1 MRRLQSSLATYLG
14 LGGLLCVL
22 LLASAW
28 LGKELASSERQR
40 VQERLVYQGRSL
52 AHQLEANLHEQVQ
65 GLDLLA
71 QLWTHHGRMPRAEWE
86 LDARFYVRSFPGYQ
100 SIQWSGPDLRIRWLE
115 PLQGNEAALGFHLTD
130 RHPNYDT
137 AIAARNSGKPRLSD
151 SVELLQGGR
160 GFVLYTPVFIR
171 GADNELQFDGFMQ
184 GVFRVGNLMDNL
196 LQQLDNQL
204 FSVRLLEHGRP
215 LYVREQPDSDA
226 EQTLRVPLR
235 LLNNRSFELELSP
248 TAQLVRSLSSP
259 LPLVVFGGGVA
270 ISLLLVAALFLA
282 RENARRATALSA
294 SNQLLNQEAEQRR
307 SVEATLHESRE
318 RLQLALDLTDSSRDA
333 LFIFDL
339 QHRELLHMNRATY
352 NALGYSADEFRHLL
366 RDDPERLIPGF
377 HAWIQL
383 VQQAHRLNLSMIFQ
397 REMQRRDG
405 SLQPAE
411 INTQLIHQGDR
422 DYLIAV
428 ARDNSE
434 RLQLEAQLQKLSQQD
449 GLTGLYNR
457 RYFDRQLQSEWRRLR
472 RADAP
477 LAVLMLDVDHFK
489 RFNDCL
495 GHLAGDDA
503 LRRLASCLQECLQ
516 REGDVA
522 CRYGGEEFVIILT
535 DTGLEGA
542 SHVAARIHRRVAEMG
557 IAHPAA
563 ELGRLTM
570 SIGLAIAT
578 PGQDTEPDQ
587 LIAQADQALYA
598 AKHKGRN
605 QTCVWPLEEP
615 LALPLSL
622 RERGPFGAG

>member
-22 LLASAW
+22 LFASAW
-28 LGKELASSERQR
+28 LGEELASSERQR
-40 VQERLVYQGRSL
+40 VQERLAYQGRSL

-65 GLDLLA
+65 GLSLIA

-86 LDARFYVRSFPGYQ
+86 LDARFYVRSFAGYQ

-115 PLQGNEAALGFHLTD
+115 PLQGNEAALNFQLTGL
-130 RHPNYDT
+130 HPNYAT
-137 AIAARNSGKPRLSD
+137 AMAARDSGKPRLSD
-151 SVELLQGGR
+151 SVELVQGGR

-171 GADNELQFDGFMQ
+171 DPANQLQFDGFMQ
-184 GVFRVGNLMDNL
+184 GVFRVGPLMDNL
-196 LQQLDNQL
+196 LKQADNHL
-204 FSVRLLEHGRP
+204 FSVRLLEHGQP
-215 LYVREQPDSDA
+215 LYVRDQPDSDA
-226 EQTLRVPLR
+226 EQLLRLPLR
-235 LLNNRSFELELSP
+235 LLNNRSFELELRP
-248 TAQLVRSLSSP
+248 TQALVQSLSTP
-259 LPLVVFGGGVA
+259 LPMVVFGGGVA

-294 SNQLLNQEAEQRR
+294 SNELLNQEAEQRQE
-307 SVEATLHESRE
+307 VEASLRDSRG

-339 QHRELLHMNRATY
+339 QQRELLHMNRATY
-352 NALGYSADEFRHLL
+352 SALGYSAEEFRRLLHL
-366 RDDPERLIPGF
+366 DPERLIPGF
-377 HAWIQL
+377 FAWIQL

-397 REMQRRDG
+397 REMLRRDG

-411 INTQLIHQGDR
+411 INTQLIHQGER
-422 DYLIAV
+422 EYLIAV

-503 LRRLASCLQECLQ
+503 LRRVASCLQECLQ

-535 DTGLEGA
+535 DTDPDGA
-542 SHVAARIHRRVAEMG
+542 GHVAARVHQRVAELG

-563 ELGRLTM
+563 ELGRLTV
-570 SIGLAIAT
+570 SIGVAIAT
-578 PGQDTEPDQ
+578 PGQDAEPDQ
-587 LIAQADQALYA
+587 LIAQADRALYA
-598 AKHKGRN
+598 AKHRGRN
-605 QTCVWPLEEP
+605 QTCVWPVDM
-615 LALPLSL
+615 S
-622 RERGPFGAG
+622 ERTSS

>member
-1 MRRLQSSLATYLG
+1 MVRPQSSIATYIG

-22 LLASAW
+22 LLASVW
-28 LGKELASSERQR
+28 LGGELADSERQR
-40 VQERLVYQGRSL
+40 LQERLNYQGRSL
-52 AHQLEANLHEQVQ
+52 AHQLEATLHEQVQ
-65 GLDLLA
+65 GLDLLS

-100 SIQWSGPDLRIRWLE
+100 SIQWADPDLHIRWLE
-115 PLQGNEAALGFHLTD
+115 PLQGNEAALNFHLTD
-130 RHPNYDT
+130 RHPNFTT
-137 AIAARNSGKPRLSD
+137 AMAARDSGKPRLSD
-151 SVELLQGGR
+151 SVELVQGGR
-160 GFVLYTPVFIR
+160 GFVLYTPVYLR
-171 GADNELQFDGFMQ
+171 ETGNQLRFDGFMQ
-184 GVFRVGNLMDNL
+184 GVFRVGPLMDNL
-196 LQQLDNQL
+196 LKQADSHL
-204 FSVRLLEHGRP
+204 FSVRLLEHGKP
-215 LYVREQPDSDA
+215 LYVRDQSDNA
-226 EQTLRVPLR
+226 DQQTLRVPLR
-235 LLNNRSFELELSP
+235 LLNNRSFELELRP
-248 TAQLVRSLSSP
+248 TTQLVDSLSSP
-259 LPLVVFGGGVA
+259 LPRVVLGGGVA

-294 SNQLLNQEAEQRR
+294 SNQLLSLEAEQRQAI
-307 SVEATLHESRE
+307 EANLRDSRE

-339 QHRELLHMNRATY
+339 QQREILHMNRATY
-352 NALGYSADEFRHLL
+352 SALGYSAEDFRHWL
-366 RDDPERLIPGF
+366 RDDPERLIPGYF
-377 HAWIQL
+377 AWVQL

-422 DYLIAV
+422 DYLIAA

-434 RLQLEAQLQKLSQQD
+434 RLQLEAQLHRLSQQD
-449 GLTGLYNR
+449 GLTGLFNR

-503 LRRLASCLQECLQ
+503 LRRVATCLQECLQ

-542 SHVAARIHRRVAEMG
+542 SHVAARIHQRVAEMG

-563 ELGRLTM
+563 DLGRLTV

-605 QTCVWPLEEP
+605 QTCVWPEDR
-615 LALPLSL
+615 A
-622 RERGPFGAG
+622 ERTFS

>member
-1 MRRLQSSLATYLG
+1 MHRLQSSFATYLG

-22 LLASAW
+22 LFASAW
-28 LGKELASSERQR
+28 LGEELASNERQR
-40 VQERLVYQGRSL
+40 VQERLTYQGRSL

-71 QLWTHHGRMPRAEWE
+71 QLWTHHGRMPRPEWE

-100 SIQWSGPDLRIRWLE
+100 SIQWADPDLRIRWLE
-115 PLQGNEAALGFHLTD
+115 PLQGNEAALNFHLTEQ
-130 RHPNYDT
+130 HPNYAT
-137 AIAARNSGKPRLSD
+137 AMAARDSGTARLSD

-160 GFVLYTPVFIR
+160 GFVLYTPVYVR
-171 GADNELQFDGFMQ
+171 DSGNQLRFDGFMQ
-184 GVFRVGNLMDNL
+184 GVFRVGPLMDNL
-196 LQQLDNQL
+196 LKQADNHL

-215 LYVREQPDSDA
+215 LYVRDQPDSDA
-226 EQTLRVPLR
+226 DQPLRVPLR
-235 LLNNRSFELELSP
+235 LLDNRSFELELRP
-248 TAQLVRSLSSP
+248 TATLVQSLSTP
-259 LPLVVFGGGVA
+259 LPMVVFSGGVA
-270 ISLLLVAALFLA
+270 ISLLLMAALFLA

-294 SNQLLNQEAEQRR
+294 SNQLLNQEAQQRQ
-307 SVEATLHESRE
+307 SVEANLRDSRE

-352 NALGYSADEFRHLL
+352 HSLGYSAEDFRHLL

-434 RLQLEAQLQKLSQQD
+434 RLLLEAQLHKLSQQD
-449 GLTGLYNR
+449 GLTGLFNR

-542 SHVAARIHRRVAEMG
+542 SHVAARIHQRVAEMG
-557 IAHPAA
+557 IAHPGG
-563 ELGRLTM
+563 ELGRLTV

-605 QTCVWPLEEP
+605 QTCVWP
-615 LALPLSL
+615 ADMA
-622 RERGPFGAG
+622 ERMPS

>member
-1 MRRLQSSLATYLG
+1 MHRLQSSLATYLG

-22 LLASAW
+22 LLASTW
-28 LGKELASSERQR
+28 LSEELARSERQR
-40 VQERLVYQGRSL
+40 VEERLTYQGRSL

-100 SIQWSGPDLRIRWLE
+100 SIQWADPDLRIRWLE
-115 PLQGNEAALGFHLTD
+115 PLQGNEAALNFRLSAQ
-130 RHPNYDT
+130 HPNYAT
-137 AIAARNSGKPRLSD
+137 AMAARESGTAHLSD

-160 GFVLYTPVFIR
+160 GFVLYTPVYIR
-171 GADNELQFDGFMQ
+171 DIDNQLRFDGFMQ
-184 GVFRVGNLMDNL
+184 GVFRVGPLMDNL
-196 LQQLDNQL
+196 LKQADNHL
-204 FSVRLLEHGRP
+204 FSVSLLEHGRP
-215 LYVREQPDSDA
+215 IYVRDQPGSDA
-226 EQTLRVPLR
+226 GKQLRVPLR
-235 LLNNRSFELELSP
+235 LLDNRSFELELRP
-248 TAQLVRSLSSP
+248 TATLVQSLSTP
-259 LPLVVFGGGVA
+259 LPTVVFSGGMA

-294 SNQLLNQEAEQRR
+294 SNQLLNQEAEQRQ
-307 SVEATLHESRE
+307 SVEANLRDSRE

-339 QHRELLHMNRATY
+339 QQRELLHMNRATY
-352 NALGYSADEFRHLL
+352 NGLGYSAEEFRHLL

-397 REMQRRDG
+397 REMLRRDG

-411 INTQLIHQGDR
+411 INTQLIHQGDH

-434 RLQLEAQLQKLSQQD
+434 RLQLEAQLHKLSQQD
-449 GLTGLYNR
+449 GLTGLFNR
-457 RYFDRQLQSEWRRLR
+457 RYFDRQFQSEWRRLR

-503 LRRLASCLQECLQ
+503 LRRLASCLQESLQ

-535 DTGLEGA
+535 DTGMGGA
-542 SHVAARIHRRVAEMG
+542 SHVAARIHQRVAEMG
-557 IAHPAA
+557 IAHPAG
-563 ELGRLTM
+563 ELGRLTV
-570 SIGLAIAT
+570 SIGLAIAM
-578 PGQDTEPDQ
+578 PGQDAAPDQ

-605 QTCVWPLEEP
+605 QTCVWPLDRAEHT
-615 LALPLSL
+615 LS
-622 RERGPFGAG
+622 

>member
-1 MRRLQSSLATYLG
+1 MHRLKSSLATYLG

-28 LGKELASSERQR
+28 LGRELVDNERQR
-40 VQERLVYQGRSL
+40 VQERLTYQARSL

-65 GLDLLA
+65 GLNLLA
-71 QLWTHHGRMPRAEWE
+71 RRWAHHGRIPRAEWE
-86 LDARFYVRSFPGYQ
+86 LDARFYISNFAGYQ
-100 SIQWSGPDLRIRWLE
+100 SIQWCDPDLRIRWVE
-115 PLQGNEAALGFHLTD
+115 PIQGNEAALNFQLTPD
-130 RHPNYDT
+130 HPNYAT
-137 AIAARNSGKPRLSD
+137 ATAARDSGEPHLSD
-151 SVELLQGGR
+151 SIELLQGGR
-160 GFVLYTPVFIR
+160 GFVLYTPVYIR
-171 GADNELQFDGFMQ
+171 APDGALRFDGFML

-196 LQQLDNQL
+196 LTQADSRL
-204 FSVRLLEHGRP
+204 FSVRLLEHDQP
-215 LYVREQPDSDA
+215 LYTRLQSDSLTDD
-226 EQTLRVPLR
+226 TLRVPLR

-248 TAQLVRSLSSP
+248 SAALVQSLSTP
-259 LPLVVFGGGVA
+259 LPLVVFGTTVA
-270 ISLLLVAALFLA
+270 ISLLLVAALALA
-282 RENARRATALSA
+282 RENARRAAALTA
-294 SNQLLNQEAEQRR
+294 SNRLLSQEAEQRQE
-307 SVEATLHESRE
+307 VERHLRDSRE

-339 QHRELLHMNRATY
+339 QQRELLHMNRATY
-352 NALGYSADEFRHLL
+352 SSLGFSAEEFRQLL
-366 RDDPERLIPGF
+366 REDPERVIPGF
-377 HAWIQL
+377 FAWLQL
-383 VQQAHRLNLSMIFQ
+383 VQQANRLNLSMIFQ

-405 SLQPAE
+405 SLQAAE
-411 INTQLIHQGDR
+411 INTQLIHQGER

-449 GLTGLYNR
+449 GLTGLFNR

-503 LRRLASCLQECLQ
+503 LRRVAGALQGCLQ
-516 REGDVA
+516 REGDAA

-542 SHVAARIHRRVAEMG
+542 THVAARAHQRIAELA
-557 IAHPAA
+557 IAHPAT
-563 ELGRLTM
+563 ELGRLTV

-587 LIAQADQALYA
+587 LISQADQALYA
-598 AKHKGRN
+598 AKHRGRN
-605 QTCVWPLEEP
+605 QTCMWPLE
-615 LALPLSL
+615 
-622 RERGPFGAG
+622 

>member
-1 MRRLQSSLATYLG
+1 MHRLQSSLATYLG

-22 LLASAW
+22 LLASTW
-28 LGKELASSERQR
+28 LGSELASSERQR
-40 VQERLVYQGRSL
+40 VQERLIYQGRSL

-71 QLWTHHGRMPRAEWE
+71 QLWTHHGRMPRTEWE

-100 SIQWSGPDLRIRWLE
+100 SIQWADPELRIRWLE
-115 PLQGNEAALGFHLTD
+115 PLQGNEAALNFHLTPQ
-130 RHPNYDT
+130 HPNYAT
-137 AIAARNSGKPRLSD
+137 AMAARDSGKSRLSD

-171 GADNELQFDGFMQ
+171 DAGNTLRFDGFMQ

-196 LQQLDNQL
+196 LLQADNHL

-215 LYVREQPDSDA
+215 IYVREQPGSDT
-226 EQTLRVPLR
+226 EQPLRVPLR

-248 TAQLVRSLSSP
+248 TATLVQSLSTP
-259 LPLVVFGGGVA
+259 LPMVVFGGGVA

-294 SNQLLNQEAEQRR
+294 SNQLLNLEAEQRLA
-307 SVEATLHESRE
+307 VEANLRDSRE

-339 QHRELLHMNRATY
+339 QQRELLHMNRATY
-352 NALGYSADEFRHLL
+352 SALGYSAEDFRHLL

-377 HAWIQL
+377 FAWIQL

-397 REMQRRDG
+397 REMQRHDG

-411 INTQLIHQGDR
+411 INTQLIHQGER

-449 GLTGLYNR
+449 GLTGLFNR
-457 RYFDRQLQSEWRRLR
+457 RFFDRQLQSEWRRLR

-503 LRRLASCLQECLQ
+503 LRRVASCLQECLQ

-522 CRYGGEEFVIILT
+522 CRFGGEEFVIILT

-542 SHVAARIHRRVAEMG
+542 SHVAARVHQRVAELA

-563 ELGRLTM
+563 ELGRLTV

-578 PGQDTEPDQ
+578 PGQDAEPDE
-587 LIAQADQALYA
+587 LIAQADRALYA

-605 QTCVWPLEEP
+605 QTCVWPVDAP
-615 LALPLSL
+615 
-622 RERGPFGAG
+622 ERTPS

>member
-1 MRRLQSSLATYLG
+1 MRRLQSSLATYIG

-28 LGKELASSERQR
+28 LGEELASSERQR
-40 VQERLVYQGRSL
+40 VQERLAYQGRSL
-52 AHQLEANLHEQVQ
+52 AHQLQATLHEQVQ
-65 GLDLLA
+65 GLSLIA

-100 SIQWSGPDLRIRWLE
+100 SIQWSDPDLRIRWLE
-115 PLQGNEAALGFHLTD
+115 PLQGNEAALNFRLTD
-130 RHPNYDT
+130 QHPNYAT
-137 AIAARNSGKPRLSD
+137 AMAARDSGKPRLSD

-160 GFVLYTPVFIR
+160 GFVLYTPVYIR
-171 GADNELQFDGFMQ
+171 DSANQLRFDGFMQ

-196 LQQLDNQL
+196 IKQADNHL
-204 FSVRLLEHGRP
+204 FGIRLLEHGQP
-215 LYVREQPDSDA
+215 LYVRDQPGGDA

-235 LLNNRSFELELSP
+235 LLNNRSFELELRP
-248 TAQLVRSLSSP
+248 TATLVQSLSSP
-259 LPLVVFGGGVA
+259 LPMVAFGGGVA
-270 ISLLLVAALFLA
+270 SSLLLVAALFLA
-282 RENARRATALSA
+282 KENARRAAALSA
-294 SNQLLNQEAEQRR
+294 SNRLLNQEAEQRHE
-307 SVEATLHESRE
+307 VERHLRDSRE

-339 QHRELLHMNRATY
+339 QQREVLHMNRATY
-352 NALGYSADEFRHLL
+352 STLGYSADEFRHLL
-366 RDDPERLIPGF
+366 HDDPERLIPGYF
-377 HAWIQL
+377 AWIQL

-397 REMQRRDG
+397 REMQRRDT

-411 INTQLIHQGDR
+411 INTQLIHQGER

-428 ARDNSE
+428 ARDNSG
-434 RLQLEAQLQKLSQQD
+434 RLQLEAQLHKLSQQD
-449 GLTGLYNR
+449 GLTGLFNR
-457 RYFDRQLQSEWRRLR
+457 RFFDRQLQSEWRRLR

-503 LRRLASCLQECLQ
+503 LRRVATCLQECLQ

-522 CRYGGEEFVIILT
+522 CRFGGEEFVIILT
-535 DTGLEGA
+535 DTGPEGA
-542 SHVAARIHRRVAEMG
+542 SHVAARVHQRVAELA
-557 IAHPAA
+557 IAHPGA
-563 ELGRLTM
+563 ELGRLTV
-570 SIGLAIAT
+570 SIGLAVAM
-578 PGQDTEPDQ
+578 PGQDAEPDQ

-605 QTCVWPLEEP
+605 QTCVWPLE
-615 LALPLSL
+615 
-622 RERGPFGAG
+622 

>member
-1 MRRLQSSLATYLG
+1 MHHRLQSSLATYLG

-28 LGKELASSERQR
+28 LGEELASSERQR
-40 VQERLVYQGRSL
+40 VQERLTYQGRSL
-52 AHQLEANLHEQVQ
+52 AHQLEANLHEQVL

-100 SIQWSGPDLRIRWLE
+100 SIQWADPDLNIRWLE
-115 PLQGNEAALGFHLTD
+115 PLQGNEAALNFRLTEQ
-130 RHPNYDT
+130 HPNYAT
-137 AIAARNSGKPRLSD
+137 AMAARDSGKARLSD

-160 GFVLYTPVFIR
+160 GFVLYTPVYLR
-171 GADNELQFDGFMQ
+171 EASNQLRFDGFMQ
-184 GVFRVGNLMDNL
+184 GVFRV
-196 LQQLDNQL
+196 
-204 FSVRLLEHGRP
+204 
-215 LYVREQPDSDA
+215 A
-226 EQTLRVPLR
+226 LR
-235 LLNNRSFELELSP
+235 LLDNRSFELELRP
-248 TAQLVRSLSSP
+248 TATLVQSLSTP
-259 LPLVVFGGGVA
+259 LPMVVFSGGVT

-294 SNQLLNQEAEQRR
+294 SNQLLSQEAEQRQ
-307 SVEATLHESRE
+307 SVEANLRDSRE

-339 QHRELLHMNRATY
+339 QQRELLHMNRATY
-352 NALGYSADEFRHLL
+352 NGLGYSAEDFRHLL

-411 INTQLIHQGDR
+411 INTQLIHQGDH

-434 RLQLEAQLQKLSQQD
+434 RLLLEAQLHKLSQQD
-449 GLTGLYNR
+449 GLTGLFNR

-542 SHVAARIHRRVAEMG
+542 SHVAARIHQRVAEMA
-557 IAHPAA
+557 IAHPGG
-563 ELGRLTM
+563 ELGRLTV

-578 PGQDTEPDQ
+578 PGQDAAPDQ

-598 AKHKGRN
+598 AKHRGRN
-605 QTCVWPLEEP
+605 QTCVWPVDMAERS
-615 LALPLSL
+615 LS
-622 RERGPFGAG
+622 

>member
-1 MRRLQSSLATYLG
+1 MRRLQSSLTTYIG

-28 LGKELASSERQR
+28 LGEELASSERQR
-40 VQERLVYQGRSL
+40 VQERLAYQGRSL
-52 AHQLEANLHEQVQ
+52 AHQLQATLHEQVQ
-65 GLDLLA
+65 GLSLIA

-100 SIQWSGPDLRIRWLE
+100 SIQWSDPDLRIRWLE
-115 PLQGNEAALGFHLTD
+115 PLQGNEAALNFRLTD
-130 RHPNYDT
+130 QHPNYAT
-137 AIAARNSGKPRLSD
+137 AMAARDSGKPRLSD

-160 GFVLYTPVFIR
+160 GFVLYTPVYIR
-171 GADNELQFDGFMQ
+171 DSANQLRFDGFMQ

-196 LQQLDNQL
+196 IKQADNHL
-204 FSVRLLEHGRP
+204 FGIRLLEHGQP
-215 LYVREQPDSDA
+215 LYVRDQPGGDA

-235 LLNNRSFELELSP
+235 LLNNRSFELELRP
-248 TAQLVRSLSSP
+248 TATLVQSLSSP
-259 LPLVVFGGGVA
+259 LPMVAFGGGVA
-270 ISLLLVAALFLA
+270 SSLLLVAALFLA
-282 RENARRATALSA
+282 KENARRAAALSA
-294 SNQLLNQEAEQRR
+294 SNRLLNQEAEQRHE
-307 SVEATLHESRE
+307 VERHLRDSRE

-339 QHRELLHMNRATY
+339 QQREVLHMNRATY
-352 NALGYSADEFRHLL
+352 STLGYSADEFRHLL
-366 RDDPERLIPGF
+366 RDDPERLIPGYF
-377 HAWIQL
+377 AWIQL

-397 REMQRRDG
+397 REMQRRDT

-411 INTQLIHQGDR
+411 INTQLIHQGER

-428 ARDNSE
+428 ARDNSG
-434 RLQLEAQLQKLSQQD
+434 RLQLEAQLHKLSQQD
-449 GLTGLYNR
+449 GLTGLFNR
-457 RYFDRQLQSEWRRLR
+457 RFFDRQLQSEWRRLR

-503 LRRLASCLQECLQ
+503 LRRVATCLQECLQ

-522 CRYGGEEFVIILT
+522 CRFGGEEFVIILT
-535 DTGLEGA
+535 DTGPEGA
-542 SHVAARIHRRVAEMG
+542 SHVAARVHQRVAELA
-557 IAHPAA
+557 IAHPGA
-563 ELGRLTM
+563 ELGRLTV
-570 SIGLAIAT
+570 SIGLAVAM
-578 PGQDTEPDQ
+578 PGQDAEPDQ

-605 QTCVWPLEEP
+605 QTCVWPL
-615 LALPLSL
+615 
-622 RERGPFGAG
+622 G